1 MIDLS
6 QFVGKEVEVT
16 YRGNGTG
23 KGYITKKKTGYGG
36 THPYKFNSFGYDQ
49 WGNFYGPKS
58 NHHLDIIKIEEIKP
72 MIDLSKFVDKKVRVT
87 FRNGE
92 TYEGEIQ
99 TTQSYT
105 IYPYSFNYHRYSY
118 GAAKSPY
125 TKLGK
130 FWSGSVSK
138 LDIIKIEEIKP
149 MNKYEEL
156 EKKVAEMQKEIDRLK
171 KEEIVH
177 PKIKSVRVTRTV
189 VYDPKDDY
197 LTFCNECEFV
207 PSQDGFID
215 YLKEYFYDDFH
226 RVPIFEQTI
235 EEIDE

>member
-1 MIDLS
+1 MIDLLKFIGKKVEIELRNGNVYSGHTVWEDLMYSGPIYKYSIDPLSCRYDRYGNYGKLCNDLDIIKIEEIKPLIIDLS
-6 QFVGKEVEVT
+6 QFVGKEVKVT

-72 MIDLSKFVDKKVRVT
+72 M
-87 FRNGE
+87 
-92 TYEGEIQ
+92 
-99 TTQSYT
+99 
-105 IYPYSFNYHRYSY
+105 
-118 GAAKSPY
+118 
-125 TKLGK
+125 
-130 FWSGSVSK
+130 
-138 LDIIKIEEIKP
+138 
-149 MNKYEEL
+149 NKYEEL

-177 PKIKSVRVTRTV
+177 PKIKSVRVTRTIE
-189 VYDPKDDY
+189 YSPECYLDY
-197 LTFCNECEFV
+197 CRETEVSPSQNDFIAYLNECL
-207 PSQDGFID
+207 
-215 YLKEYFYDDFH
+215 YHDFL
-226 RVPIFEQTI
+226 RVAIFEQTI